1 MKQGKIIATFAFVF
15 TLLLS
20 LNLVAGAVGTA
31 VEIYPDSYSI
41 NTSHDTTQSF
51 SFKIYN
57 DGNSD
62 GNETLVNLTKEISNL
77 VSGPNTISNSS
88 ITIST
93 LPNSIANNTNS
104 SSISVSIKIPEY
116 QKSGVYTGT
125 IKIDSR
131 YNESGDNPSG
141 ISTIDLSINVSENK
155 KLTVSDAQ
163 IQEGDNSTIIT
174 IKNEGNVD
182 LDDINLSDSGDF
194 NVEFNETSTF
204 SLVAGKSRKITVTAN
219 SDDLDDLDLGT
230 SEIIVTA
237 ADGTV
242 NATGKISYVKDF
254 CDDANDAKLKI
265 NDLELDVNEGFGD
278 EDDYWYPLDEVEI
291 TFEVENDGSWDVED
305 IEIEICVFDKEANEC
320 ILDEGD
326 MDLDEDD
333 FDLDEGDDLEVT
345 ATFQVDPDELRAGNE
360 DYTVFVKATG
370 QIDDKA
376 ADTKDGDN
384 TCVSDEKTGLE
395 IVTTDD
401 FVIADRILVRDISN
415 PSNNDNEAYCGS
427 DIEISFDLW
436 NIGEKDLDDD
446 ELYLEL
452 YNKELGILKQYDI
465 DEISY
470 MDYEPITKILTIPED
485 LTEKTYAILI
495 SIYDDNDYSSNDLY
509 ELGKD
514 DDEVAEYKA
523 YIAISNCKK
532 VVEPTITA
540 SLESD
545 AKVGK
550 ELTVEVTI
558 KNNGDE
564 DGVFAISLGDAD
576 WAEELE
582 ISPAALDLKAGE
594 SKTVTITMNPL
605 EAGEQTFTIKTT
617 SDGEITEQLVS
628 VNIKESSGF
637 LTGAFLGVSTVTGWL
652 IVGIILLAIIIL
664 IVAIIKLLSSHKKT
678 RHQHIESSVY

>member
-20 LNLVAGAVGTA
+20 LNLVAGATCLNF
-31 VEIYPDSYSI
+31 EP
-41 NTSHDTTQSF
+41 
-51 SFKIYN
+51 
-57 DGNSD
+57 
-62 GNETLVNLTKEISNL
+62 
-77 VSGPNTISNSS
+77 SS
-88 ITIST
+88 ITT
-93 LPNSIANNTNS
+93 TTNHDD
-104 SSISVSIKIPEY
+104 
-116 QKSGVYTGT
+116 GT
-125 IKIDSR
+125 IEFNFNLTHSGSCSNQTNLNWSMSDTNIGSWSVLPTLDAINDSDVK
-131 YNESGDNPSG
+131 YLSATLSFPKHSSG
-141 ISTIDLSINVSENK
+141 TITASINVEGSTVDKDLPITITINETK
-155 KLTVSDAQ
+155 ALTVSDAQ

-174 IKNEGNVD
+174 IKNEGNVI
-182 LDDINLSDSGDF
+182 LNNINFSDSGDF
-194 NVEFNETSTF
+194 DVVFNETTL
-204 SLVAGKSRKITVTAN
+204 SLNAGESKKVTVTAN

-333 FDLDEGDDLEVT
+333 FDLDGGEEMDVT

-370 QIDDKA
+370 QIDDKD

-617 SDGEITEQLVS
+617 SDGETTEQLVS

-664 IVAIIKLLSSHKKT
+664 IVAIIKLLSSHKRT